1 MLSVDAVTGEIYL
14 KLQPNSKTEDVS
26 QYLID
31 LCEDAYKD
39 NMGKLVIV
47 LDNNSTH
54 KEKMKK
60 QLREHLQT
68 VGIAD
73 KIVIEFIHTP
83 AYSPDFNLAEYEIH
97 LLRLEKLHH
106 LPSNI
111 TISEIE
117 EKLER
122 VKILM
127 NPEQIFRT
135 LEHIFALAPMAIS

>member
-14 KLQPNSKTEDVS
+14 QLETHSKTKNVS
-26 QYLID
+26 QYLRD

-54 KEKMKK
+54 KEKIKK

-73 KIVIEFIHTP
+73 KIVIVFIHTP
-83 AYSPDFNLAEYEIH
+83 AYSPD
-97 LLRLEKLHH
+97 
-106 LPSNI
+106 
-111 TISEIE
+111 
-117 EKLER
+117 
-122 VKILM
+122 
-127 NPEQIFRT
+127 
-135 LEHIFALAPMAIS
+135 

>member
-1 MLSVDAVTGEIYL
+1 M
-14 KLQPNSKTEDVS
+14 S
-26 QYLID
+26 QYLRD
-31 LCEDAYKD
+31 MCEDTFKD
-39 NMGKLVIV
+39 NIEKLVIV

-54 KEKMKK
+54 KEKIKK

-73 KIVIEFIHTP
+73 KIVIESIHTP

-111 TISEIE
+111 TIAEIE
-117 EKLER
+117 ERLER

-135 LEHIFALAPMAIS
+135 LEHIFALAPMAIY

>member
-14 KLQPNSKTEDVS
+14 QLETHSKTENVS
-26 QYLID
+26 QYLRD
-31 LCEDAYKD
+31 LCEDTFKD
-39 NMGKLVIV
+39 NIEKLVIV

-60 QLREHLQT
+60 QLREPLQT

-111 TISEIE
+111 TIAEIE

>member
-14 KLQPNSKTEDVS
+14 QLETHSKAENVS
-26 QYLID
+26 QYLRD
-31 LCEDAYKD
+31 VCEDTFKD
-39 NMGKLVIV
+39 NIEKLVIV

>member
-47 LDNNSTH
+47 LDNNPTH

-60 QLREHLQT
+60 QLRAH
-68 VGIAD
+68 V
-73 KIVIEFIHTP
+73 
-83 AYSPDFNLAEYEIH
+83 
-97 LLRLEKLHH
+97 
-106 LPSNI
+106 
-111 TISEIE
+111 
-117 EKLER
+117 
-122 VKILM
+122 
-127 NPEQIFRT
+127 
-135 LEHIFALAPMAIS
+135 

>member
-14 KLQPNSKTEDVS
+14 QLETHSKTENVS
-26 QYLID
+26 QDLRD
-31 LCEDAYKD
+31 LCEDTFKD
-39 NMGKLVIV
+39 NIEKLVIV

-60 QLREHLQT
+60 QLREPLQT
-68 VGIAD
+68 VGIVD
-73 KIVIEFIHTP
+73 KIVIEFIHAP

>member
-14 KLQPNSKTEDVS
+14 QLETHSKTENVS
-26 QYLID
+26 QDLRD
-31 LCEDAYKD
+31 LCEDTFKD
-39 NMGKLVIV
+39 NIEKLVIV